1 MEFTFMDTKIIPV
14 CVLLREL
21 RMIWN
26 KLDYLY
32 EMINYYKL
40 MSVNAVA
47 C

>member
-14 CVLLREL
+14 RVLLREL

-40 MSVNAVA
+40 MLVNAMA

>member
-1 MEFTFMDTKIIPV
+1 
-14 CVLLREL
+14 LLREL